1 MQIEVIYNKGR
12 LAFAHPMRLKQ
23 DHLRLMLDVPDDAVD
38 VGDGAA
44 LPAYALEDFP
54 AEVREKV
61 AALAE
66 AARLH
71 APSGEDIAP
80 IEETTE
86 ERQRWQAAEL
96 RNHSR
101 LEQGRLP

>member
-12 LAFAHPMRLKQ
+12 LAFAHPIRLKQ
-23 DHLRLMLDVPDDAVD
+23 DNLRLMIDAVD
-38 VGDGAA
+38 EGDGAA
-44 LPAYALEDFP
+44 LPAYELEDFP
-54 AEVREKV
+54 VEVREKV

-66 AARLH
+66 AVRQH
-71 APSGEDIAP
+71 APSREDIAP

-96 RNHSR
+96 RNRSR